1 VQHKISTAN
10 NLLVKDI
17 PCDPVCALCSQEAE
31 TADHLCL
38 HCVFAKEVWLAV
50 QVWSENLIAV
60 PDSRVSLV
68 VWWNSAT
75 KSKQKDT
82 RSRIISIMIY
92 TVWNLWKERNRRI
105 LEGKS
110 TSPSQVLNFIREEAQ
125 LRRVACGDV
134 APLAGGGSLIMLA
147 VLLCSEFSL
156 SYVISHLYS

>member
-1 VQHKISTAN
+1 
-10 NLLVKDI
+10 
-17 PCDPVCALCSQEAE
+17 
-31 TADHLCL
+31 L

-75 KSKQKDT
+75 KSKPKDT

-92 TVWNLWKERNRRI
+92 TVWNLWKERNRQI

-125 LRRVACGDV
+125 LRRVACGDA
-134 APLAGGGSLIMLA
+134 APLAGGGG
-147 VLLCSEFSL
+147 
-156 SYVISHLYS
+156 